1 MNITSE
7 MVGIT
12 RQKWEDCTKQD
23 HKGNRSPCV
32 LRQEIEQMEAQPTAR
47 QQFVTDYLLVTDNNE
62 SAYTIHMRLAEDK
75 SVSKMADK
83 LKADYEN
90 AIGATIENL
99 RNMQGGHPRGNITA
113 DLMSQLLLGWGTDV
127 FDDIARHYIGLK
139 TESEVA

>member
-1 MNITSE
+1 MT
-7 MVGIT
+7 
-12 RQKWEDCTKQD
+12 
-23 HKGNRSPCV
+23 
-32 LRQEIEQMEAQPTAR
+32 AQPTAR
-47 QQFVTDYLLVTDNNE
+47 EQFVSDYLLVVDNNQT
-62 SAYTIHMRLAEDK
+62 AYNMHMKLAEMK

-83 LKADYEN
+83 LKEDYEN

-99 RNMQGGHPRGNITA
+99 RQMSGHPRGGVTA

>member
-1 MNITSE
+1 
-7 MVGIT
+7 
-12 RQKWEDCTKQD
+12 
-23 HKGNRSPCV
+23 
-32 LRQEIEQMEAQPTAR
+32 MEAQPTAR